1 MRPGVCHV
9 SSSPVNHVCSL
20 PGNQI
25 SENYATE
32 RLDSLAEDN
41 LLNVNTFK
49 EFTKVP
55 NKLTKPNPFGVH
67 VTRATAPVPAI
78 CNVVQCGAVC
88 SVCAVCCSVIQ
99 SVAMC
104 CSVLQCVAVC
114 CSVLQCAAVCCSVLQ
129 CVAVCC
135 GVRCRV
141 LHKIQTAST
150 HDDCKFKVN
159 LSLQSKQYEMKY
171 NITILLLNTV
181 HRPIVSQP

>member
-1 MRPGVCHV
+1 VRPGVCHV

-49 EFTKVP
+49 EFSKVP

-88 SVCAVCCSVIQ
+88 CSV
-99 SVAMC
+99 
-104 CSVLQCVAVC
+104 CSVLQCNTEC
-114 CSVLQCAAVCCSVLQ
+114 CNVLQCVTVCCSVLQ
-129 CVAVCC
+129 CVAVRCSVLQC
-135 GVRCRV
+135 AAVRCSV
-141 LHKIQTAST
+141 LRCALPCVAQDTDS
-150 HDDCKFKVN
+150 
-159 LSLQSKQYEMKY
+159 
-171 NITILLLNTV
+171 
-181 HRPIVSQP
+181 